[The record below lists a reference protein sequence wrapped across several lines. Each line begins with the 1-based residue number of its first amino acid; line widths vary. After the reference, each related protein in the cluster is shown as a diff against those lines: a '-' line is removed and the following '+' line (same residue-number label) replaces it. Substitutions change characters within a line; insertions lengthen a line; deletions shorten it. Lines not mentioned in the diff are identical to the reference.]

1 MVADASIRPLMVDTS
16 TDAANRDWATWQRR
30 LIEAMVA
37 LLAFAVWGTL
47 ACQGGFRLLA
57 RAADVPLGG
66 HWVWD
71 AASLVIGVAGSIA
84 GVTALWALAMRM
96 LGRTPSSIVG
106 APDDAPEDIPAYA
119 RVDTTEAQTTNG

>member
-1 MVADASIRPLMVDTS
+1 MMVDTS
-16 TDAANRDWATWQRR
+16 TDAANRGWAMWQRR

-47 ACQGGFRLLA
+47 AYTGGIRLVA
-57 RAADVPLGG
+57 RVENLTVGG

-84 GVTALWALAMRM
+84 GATAMWALLMRM
-96 LGRTPSSIVG
+96 LGRTPTSIVG

-119 RVDTTEAQTTNG
+119 RMDSTATQTTNG